1 MVSRDQATRP
11 LPHPTPLTQPFWDAT
26 REGRLIVQRCS
37 TCRAWVWTP
46 QMACRDCLTETLE
59 WEPVAGK
66 GHVYTYVVIHQAAI
80 AAFKAPYV
88 IAVVEL
94 DEGPRL
100 FTDLVQ
106 VEPASVCIDLPV
118 ELAWEFVDEVG
129 LYHFRPVDPALRT
142 DGDGG

>member
-1 MVSRDQATRP
+1 MRVPGRSRPSRRT
-11 LPHPTPLTQPFWDAT
+11 
-26 REGRLIVQRCS
+26 
-37 TCRAWVWTP
+37 
-46 QMACRDCLTETLE
+46 ACRDCRTETLE

-66 GHVYTYVVIHQAAI
+66 GHVYTYVVIHRAAI

-106 VEPASVCIDLPV
+106 VEPASVCIDMPV

-129 LYHFRPVDPALRT
+129 LYHFRPADPALRT